1 MDKNI
6 IEIIAIILNIG
17 LTAGVLVIS
26 AFVKELVSQIKSII
40 KNVNENAQ
48 AIAVLDEIQKSE
60 EKSVVA
66 SFENIR
72 SDIKAIKDDA
82 RRENERMRL
91 DFANSVKQLQMIFE
105 NNKS

>member
-1 MDKNI
+1 MDKNV
-6 IEIIAIILNIG
+6 IEVIAIILNVG

-48 AIAVLDEIQKSE
+48 AIAVLDEVQQSDGR
-60 EKSVVA
+60 SVMGHFDRV
-66 SFENIR
+66 ER
-72 SDIKAIKDDA
+72 EMKEMKDDS

-105 NNKS
+105 NNKK